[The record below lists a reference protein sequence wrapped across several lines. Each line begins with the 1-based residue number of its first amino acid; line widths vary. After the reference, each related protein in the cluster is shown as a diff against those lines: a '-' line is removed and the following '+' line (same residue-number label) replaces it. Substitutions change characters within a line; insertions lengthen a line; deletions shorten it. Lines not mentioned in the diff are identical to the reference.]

1 MKRAAVLI
9 LFVFLLTAIFTLAG
23 CKKVTS
29 TEFSIDRQSCMSC
42 GRCLQVCPS
51 DAIDFDMDGKAIIDQ
66 TKCTQCGRCVRVCPK
81 DAIY

>member
-1 MKRAAVLI
+1 MKRRMFIFICVI
-9 LFVFLLTAIFTLAG
+9 LLTAIFFVIG

-29 TEFSIDRQSCMSC
+29 TEYNVDKQSCMSC

-51 DAIDFDMDGKAIIDQ
+51 DAIDFDIDGKALIDQ

>member
-1 MKRAAVLI
+1 MKHKLLLI
-9 LFVFLLTAIFTLAG
+9 LCIFLIIAIFFVG
-23 CKKVTS
+23 CKKITS
-29 TEFSIDRQSCMSC
+29 QEFNIDKQSCMSC

-51 DAIDFDMDGKAIIDQ
+51 DAIDFEIDGKAIIDQ